1 MKAAIKTI
9 KEGVETGG
17 STLPGSD
24 REAKVETPK
33 PPIFKGVCDS
43 QEVENF
49 LWHLKNYFKCSRLKS
64 DENKINTAVLYLSEM
79 AMLWWRFKE
88 ANTGKG
94 TCTINT

>member
-1 MKAAIKTI
+1 MKAAVKTI

-43 QEVENF
+43 QRGGKLFVA
-49 LWHLKNYFKCSRLKS
+49 LKELLQ
-64 DENKINTAVLYLSEM
+64 V
-79 AMLWWRFKE
+79 
-88 ANTGKG
+88 
-94 TCTINT
+94 